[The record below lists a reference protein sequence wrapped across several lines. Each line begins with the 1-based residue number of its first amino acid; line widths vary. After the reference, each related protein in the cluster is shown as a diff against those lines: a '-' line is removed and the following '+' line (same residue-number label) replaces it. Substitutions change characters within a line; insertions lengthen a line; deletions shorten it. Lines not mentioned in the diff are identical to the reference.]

1 MKVLIISG
9 TNHKGST
16 YNTGRILAEK
26 LTSAENISEI
36 FLPRDFGNFCCGC
49 AKCITESED
58 KCPHYAEL
66 HPITEMLDSSDVLIF
81 TTPTYVFHATG
92 QMKAFLDHY
101 GWRWMVHRP
110 EEKMFGKQAVIIST
124 AAGMG
129 MKSAMKDVADSCF
142 FWGIPRVYKYGKA
155 VMETD
160 WGRVKPEIKAAI
172 GKKTDSLAGKI
183 LGREGRVGI
192 TLKTRGLFFIMSMMQ
207 KNGFNEAD
215 VKYWKDKGWTQGKR
229 PWR

>member
-1 MKVLIISG
+1 
-9 TNHKGST
+9 
-16 YNTGRILAEK
+16 
-26 LTSAENISEI
+26 
-36 FLPRDFGNFCCGC
+36 
-49 AKCITESED
+49 
-58 KCPHYAEL
+58 
-66 HPITEMLDSSDVLIF
+66 
-81 TTPTYVFHATG
+81 
-92 QMKAFLDHY
+92 
-101 GWRWMVHRP
+101 
-110 EEKMFGKQAVIIST
+110 
-124 AAGMG
+124 
-129 MKSAMKDVADSCF
+129 
-142 FWGIPRVYKYGKA
+142 
-155 VMETD
+155 METD

>member
-1 MKVLIISG
+1 
-9 TNHKGST
+9 
-16 YNTGRILAEK
+16 
-26 LTSAENISEI
+26 
-36 FLPRDFGNFCCGC
+36 
-49 AKCITESED
+49 
-58 KCPHYAEL
+58 
-66 HPITEMLDSSDVLIF
+66 MLDSSDVLIF

-155 VMETD
+155 VMESD
-160 WGRVKPEIKAAI
+160 WSRVKPEIKAAI
-172 GKKTDSLAGKI
+172 GKKTDSLAKKI

-192 TLKTRGLFFIMSMMQ
+192 TLKTRGLFFMMSMMQ